1 MKNEILEGLKT
12 KFDGVQESV
21 LSRIAD
27 KLAKTA
33 KTIDDAEKAIDAV
46 TFQQVIDSYADS
58 RVTEATASAVANYEK
73 KHGLKDGKTVKPE
86 AEPEPK
92 PGHEKKT
99 AEDENEPA
107 WAKALRESNE
117 LLQKKLAA
125 LETDQVVKSRTKKLT
140 AAFEEVELPEAF
152 RSTYTKS
159 IAKMSFESDED
170 YDAYIDEI
178 KKELQPI
185 AAELKQKKVVIGRP
199 LTGGNPEPAPK
210 VPDEVQAWIDARK
223 KETEDV
229 PIKGLPK
236 N

>member
-12 KFDGVQESV
+12 KFEGVQESV

-33 KTIDDAEKAIDAV
+33 KTIDDAETAIDAV

-58 RVTEATASAVANYEK
+58 RVTEATATALANYEK
-73 KHGLKDGKTVKPE
+73 KHGLKDGKKAEEKEKPE
-86 AEPEPK
+86 PEK
-92 PGHEKKT
+92 GHEKP
-99 AEDENEPA
+99 EDPNEPA

-125 LETDQVVKSRTKKLT
+125 LETDQVVKSRTQKLT
-140 AAFEEVELPEAF
+140 AAFEEVELPEGL

-159 IAKMSFESDED
+159 LAKMSFENDEE
-170 YDAYIDEI
+170 YDEFVEEM

-199 LTGGNPEPAPK
+199 LGGGNPEPAPK
-210 VPDEVQAWIDARK
+210 VPDEVQARIDART
-223 KETEDV
+223 KEQVEI